1 MSQENTA
8 LLEALAN
15 IQEELALTL
24 EELIDHNGDSMDDAR
39 RKRIDQLR
47 ARHWS
52 DCAVYNEPHAPSGPC
67 DCGGYLVSITTPTT
81 DSLTADAA
89 AVREAAAKVADDYA
103 TERNEDGVLVH
114 QRLCIVAA
122 EEIATAI
129 RAIPLPAHLTAQ
141 RSQPGCNAQ
150 TVPADVAEL
159 VVAAREAVQCIDSLM
174 PCSPDEL
181 QALDKALSPFAS
193 RVCWDDE
200 GGSLTDAHADPCS
213 CGKGGA

>member
-1 MSQENTA
+1 MTQENTA

-89 AVREAAAKVADDYA
+89 AVREAAAKAIGEVLGIDIYEQCADPDGELNGCDSSTCPGA
-103 TERNEDGVLVH
+103 LTEDH
-114 QRLCIVAA
+114 DT
-122 EEIATAI
+122 EEHRDRIYRMADAAI
-129 RAIPLPAHLTAQ
+129 RALQHPGNDICPCCHTVFPV
-141 RSQPGCNAQ
+141 RKEDQPNDQ
-150 TVPADVAEL
+150 
-159 VVAAREAVQCIDSLM
+159 
-174 PCSPDEL
+174 
-181 QALDKALSPFAS
+181 
-193 RVCWDDE
+193 
-200 GGSLTDAHADPCS
+200 
-213 CGKGGA
+213 